1 MMSTDPPDRTV
12 RLRVESLVH
21 GGEGLARHDGRVVF
35 VRGAAPGDLV
45 EAALAETQPG
55 AGRFV
60 RANMLRVIERGPA
73 RVDPPCPIVDRC
85 GGCPLQ
91 QVSYASQLHAKHAL
105 VADALLRIGGIEPAP
120 LQLAPVVP
128 SPAQFRYRRRA
139 RLHRGPRGTWG
150 FSSGAAGG
158 GAVVPVEEC
167 LLFSTALE
175 SLSGAVRAQIESLG
189 GLPDVLDL
197 GLDTTDAGEGAIDL
211 RTRGAPTPSLRKRA
225 NELLGSVSDLCGLTL
240 GPKGAAEL
248 FGDPVLVDA
257 GAALAEGGTVFRLR
271 SRPDLFAQANRAAVP
286 LLQAAAL
293 EALGED
299 AAGRVLELFCGTG
312 TLTLPLLERARS
324 VIGVEGSVPA
334 LALLRKSA
342 EEAGLSQGR
351 GREPRLRLITG
362 DCAQVARGLVADE
375 AGKLSAVLLDPPR
388 TGAPKAVRAA
398 AAFGAPR
405 IVYVSCDAP
414 TLGRDAKEL
423 ARHGYRLVRAVPL
436 DLFPQTAHLEVVATF
451 LHV

>member
-1 MMSTDPPDRTV
+1 MLTEPGDRTV

-21 GGEGLARHDGRVVF
+21 GGEGLARHEGKVVF

-45 EAALAETQPG
+45 EAALAENQTG
-55 AGRFV
+55 AGRFL
-60 RANMLRVIERGPA
+60 RAHMLRVLERGPA

-91 QVSYASQLHAKHAL
+91 QVSYAAQLHAKRTL
-105 VADALLRIGGIEPAP
+105 VADALLHIGGIEPAP

-128 SPAQFRYRRRA
+128 SPTQFRYRRRA
-139 RLHRGPRGTWG
+139 RLHRGPRGSWG
-150 FSSGAAGG
+150 FSSGAAGR

-167 LLFSTALE
+167 LLFSPALE
-175 SLSGAVRAQIESLG
+175 SLSGAVRAQIERLG

-197 GLDTTDAGEGAIDL
+197 GLDTTEAGEGAIDL
-211 RTRGAPTPSLRKRA
+211 RTGGAPTPSLRKRA
-225 NELLGSVSDLCGLTL
+225 NELLASVSDLRGITL
-240 GPKGAAEL
+240 GPKSATEL

-257 GAALAEGGTVFRLR
+257 GATLAESGKVFRLR
-271 SRPDLFAQANRAAVP
+271 ARPDLFAQANRAAVP

-299 AAGRVLELFCGTG
+299 AEGRVLELFCGTG
-312 TLTLPLLERARS
+312 TLTLPLLARARS
-324 VIGVEGSVPA
+324 VIGVEGSLPA
-334 LALLRKSA
+334 LSLLRKSA
-342 EEAGLSQGR
+342 EEAGLSQGG

-362 DCAQVARGLVADE
+362 DCAEVARGLVAEE

-388 TGAPKAVRAA
+388 TGAAQAVRAA
-398 AAFGAPR
+398 AALGAPR

-423 ARHGYRLVRAVPL
+423 ARQGYRLARAVPL

-451 LHV
+451 LRV